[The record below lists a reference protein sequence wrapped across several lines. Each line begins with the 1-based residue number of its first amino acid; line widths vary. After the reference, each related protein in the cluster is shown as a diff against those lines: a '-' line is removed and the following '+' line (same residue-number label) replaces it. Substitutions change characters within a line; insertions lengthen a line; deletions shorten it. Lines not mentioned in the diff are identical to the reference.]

1 MRSHGKSTLARNLV
15 KLFGITSPSISA
27 DSSMFGINK
36 LCSMYSGI
44 PLWFD
49 DIRDIG
55 EQGIWNKIILASY
68 ENSNIVKGTKE
79 LKLSDKIEYNAAL
92 LITSE
97 FFMKSTA
104 SGTRCI
110 KLIANEYDQ
119 DRSNYKELKA
129 LIDEYFPYIG
139 MHTLRFVQRNKEK
152 CIEKLEEMERL
163 MLSLGYKDR
172 MSKNYAVVLTGI
184 LLLADLDERNF
195 GDLWGEILELS
206 KKETTE
212 IKIDEFENGY
222 AVRLLADIANMM
234 FNDSFKAEYK
244 YGKEWIFEDKQLIFF
259 TENLYNLWIKYANNN
274 RQDSLMTRQEFTVQL
289 RRLPFS
295 IKPNSAYSKRWE
307 GKMRRGLFLDVEK
320 MGNFDN
326 DSIKQMLEVFKD
338 VAREEQVAIEQE
350 QELA

>member
-1 MRSHGKSTLARNLV
+1 
-15 KLFGITSPSISA
+15 
-27 DSSMFGINK
+27 MFGINK

-110 KLIANEYDQ
+110 KLTANEYEQ

-139 MHTLRFVQRNKEK
+139 MHTLRFVQRNRDK
-152 CIEKLEEMERL
+152 CKQKLEEMEKL

-184 LLLADLDERNF
+184 LLLVDLDEKGF
-195 GDLWGEILELS
+195 GDLWEEILDLS
-206 KKETTE
+206 KAETLE
-212 IKIDEFENGY
+212 IKVDEFKSGY

-234 FNDSFKAEYK
+234 FNDNFNSEYR
-244 YGKEWIFEDKQLIFF
+244 YGKEWIIDAGQIIFF
-259 TENLYNLWIKYANNN
+259 TENLYNLWVKYANNN
-274 RQDSLMTRQEFTVQL
+274 KLDYVISRQEFTMQL
-289 RRLPFS
+289 RRLSFS
-295 IKPNSAYSKRWE
+295 IKPNTAYAKNYA
-307 GKMRRGLFLDVEK
+307 GKTRRGVFLDMAKMEK
-320 MGNFDN
+320 METEG
-326 DSIKQMLEVFKD
+326 IKEMLDVFVA
-338 VAREEQVAIEQE
+338 VARDTRIEQE
-350 QELA
+350 QEEEIV